1 MGPWSRGGAPG
12 RGRGGAWGP
21 DGARV
26 ASGGDNGS
34 VFLLEVSD
42 GTVRA
47 SLQGH
52 RGMVMRVAWSP
63 DGRLLAS
70 GGGGKGGGELFVWD
84 VRSGERLHA
93 LGEPSEKVYALAWSP
108 TGERRLSGGSDG
120 MLRWWD
126 LEHDACVR
134 GREGDKGGGQS
145 VKGSFEGRRLASCG

>member
-47 SLQGH
+47 SLKGH

-70 GGGGKGGGELFVWD
+70 GGGGRGGGELFFWEVANG
-84 VRSGERLHA
+84 GELFPPGA
-93 LGEPSEKVYALAWSP
+93 PSEQGYCL
-108 TGERRLSGGSDG
+108 G
-120 MLRWWD
+120 
-126 LEHDACVR
+126 R
-134 GREGDKGGGQS
+134 GATVELLLLWR
-145 VKGSFEGRRLASCG
+145 VARLASLG